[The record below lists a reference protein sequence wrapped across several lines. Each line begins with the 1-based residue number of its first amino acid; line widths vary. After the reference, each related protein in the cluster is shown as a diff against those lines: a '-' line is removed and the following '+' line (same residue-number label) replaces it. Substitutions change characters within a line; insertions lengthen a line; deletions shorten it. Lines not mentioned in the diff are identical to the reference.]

1 MIEAKGTASARSLG
15 DFLDHEVYPHL
26 SVEDIFTD
34 PAHAWKE
41 RGTKWKGGCPWHESK
56 SGSSFTVDPESLRW
70 NCAGGCGGG
79 SPTQYLHGLKTGTPS
94 TPFAVDFL
102 EIAKELARR
111 AGVPFP
117 ERELSEEEKVAA
129 RAREARRT
137 ALDVVISRAEEV
149 LWSPAG
155 EEARA
160 YLETGRGFV
169 AEEIR
174 SLRLGFYDSTE
185 AFRVALEKAGVETK
199 DVVDSFV
206 LRPKMEGFIVV
217 PWLDDRGRPLTLYGR
232 WKTKVPPLQK
242 DHPAYRPGRDKA
254 RAEWEARKASG
265 VTVGEWTEPEV
276 PKTTALPGDDTKA
289 SPLYFDRARA
299 AGERE
304 VVLVEGVFDAAL
316 PQVRGDARVVA
327 SVGAVASKLQVETLV
342 RNRVKA
348 VYICGDPDKGG
359 DAGTLNN
366 IRNLTAAGIS
376 TYVVPRLPEGL
387 DPDEF
392 ILRHGIDAWRK
403 RVLEAVPGSVFRAG
417 LALQGVTPTSPEKER
432 REVVGKVLAVLE
444 DLTGPEAALDEETIR
459 LETADRTGYTAEA
472 LAEVAAAYQERRKA
486 EKKKA
491 SALEVLQKARDA
503 AERGDEDPV
512 VLLRSGVEKLS
523 ALEKDAEPEPPWFDE
538 ERLWNELAEVPVGR
552 PSGWAALDGMGVRF
566 HAGELAILGARP
578 GHAKTSVLAGLL
590 WNWLRDSEPDE
601 VFLFYSFEELERQV
615 YRRLLSL
622 ASVEAAPGRRAW
634 GRDEIRDFRTDPE
647 GNQTEEGWPPPRI
660 LEAARARLAPMRERF
675 ALVRR
680 PEWTAEE
687 IAAHALRQKERGLRV
702 SGVFVDYLQLV
713 REPKNTR
720 VDRPDIGLSL
730 ITQRLKNLAV
740 ELDAPVVSGA
750 QMGRGSIPPNF
761 TANVQGAGSYPE
773 ATPTIRTARPDL
785 QHLRGGGMEHG
796 ADLVVGLLNYRA
808 DYREAVSK
816 AKDIPAV
823 TLLEMGTL
831 KAREGN
837 PGLWAPLAFEGRY
850 GLVRDMTEEEERSL
864 RPEDPPS
871 RAEVARVKAEERT
884 KRSAD
889 SLEREKVRLETARE
903 KTQAERLRLERL
915 EKAKS
920 AKKGKEN

>member
-56 SGSSFTVDPESLRW
+56 SGTSFTVDPESLRW

-137 ALDVVISRAEEV
+137 ALDVVILRAEEV

-199 DVVDSFV
+199 DVVASFV

-232 WKTKVPPLQK
+232 WKTKVPPLEK

-366 IRNLTAAGIS
+366 IRNLTAAGIP
-376 TYVVPRLPEGL
+376 TFVVPRLPDEL
-387 DPDEF
+387 DPDSF
-392 ILRHGIDAWRK
+392 ILREGMDAWRE
-403 RVLEAVPGSVFRAG
+403 RVRASVPGSVFRAVHVLKG
-417 LALQGVTPTSPEKER
+417 MAPTSPEKER
-432 REVVGKVLAVLE
+432 REAVKKVLSVLE
-444 DLTGPEAALDEETIR
+444 DLTGPEAALDEETIL
-459 LETADRTGYTAEA
+459 LETAARTGYTAEA
-472 LAEVAAAYQERRKA
+472 LAEVTRDYQEERKE
-486 EKKKA
+486 EKDKA
-491 SALEVLQKARDA
+491 SALEALQRGVKDLESGTADPASVLRTVSK
-503 AERGDEDPV
+503 
-512 VLLRSGVEKLS
+512 KLS
-523 ALEKDAEPEPPWFDE
+523 VLEAAAEPEPPIFSV
-538 ERLWNELAEVPVGR
+538 ERLWSEMEKAPTGR
-552 PSGWAALDGMGVRF
+552 RSGWATVDALDVRF
-566 HAGELAILGARP
+566 HAGELSILGART
-578 GHAKTSVLAGLL
+578 GHAKTTVLVGLL
-590 WNWLRDSEPDE
+590 WNWLQDSREDE
-601 VFLFYSFEELERQV
+601 TFLFYSHEEAEV
-615 YRRLLSL
+615 PVARRLLAL
-622 ASVEAAPGRRAW
+622 ASVEAAGTKRPAW
-634 GRDEIRDFRTDPE
+634 SRTEIRDFAVDPE
-647 GNQTEEGWPPPRI
+647 AREEWPLPRY
-660 LEAARARLAPMRERF
+660 LEAARARLKGLEDRLFVVHRSG
-675 ALVRR
+675 
-680 PEWTAEE
+680 WTADEL
-687 IAAHALRQKERGLRV
+687 AAHALSVMGKGRTIG
-702 SGVFVDYLQLV
+702 GVFVDYLQRIPVPSKTKGDRRDIDVSAVARRLKTLSEEADCPV
-713 REPKNTR
+713 VTGAQVNREAIPKNYTDE
-720 VDRPDIGLSL
+720 VGS
-730 ITQRLKNLAV
+730 A
-740 ELDAPVVSGA
+740 ESYEDATV
-750 QMGRGSIPPNF
+750 
-761 TANVQGAGSYPE
+761 
-773 ATPTIRTARPDL
+773 TIRKARPDL
-785 QHLRGGGMEHG
+785 HNLREGGSEQE
-796 ADLVVGLLNYRA
+796 ADLVLGLLNYAA
-808 DYREAVSK
+808 DYKAD
-816 AKDIPAV
+816 AKDKRIPDV
-823 TLLEMGTL
+823 TLLEVGTL
-831 KAREGN
+831 KNREGE
-837 PGLWAPLAFEGRY
+837 PGRWAGLAFEGRY
-850 GLVRDMTEEEERSL
+850 GLVRDMTEEEARTL
-864 RPEDPPS
+864 HPENPPS
-871 RAEVARVKAEERT
+871 RAEVARVRAEERT

-889 SLEREKVRLETARE
+889 SLEREKVRLETVRE
-903 KTQAERLRLERL
+903 KAQVERLKLERVTKQKATKPE
-915 EKAKS
+915 EK
-920 AKKGKEN
+920 